1 MPSPFPIPLN
11 ALRAIEIVARTG
23 ALGPAAEELGV
34 TIGAVSQ
41 HIRRA
46 EERLG
51 MSLFTRSSSGL
62 KPSPAL
68 TAIQPQLQA
77 GFRGLADAVAGLKGD
92 AANTLTVTA
101 GSVFAS
107 LFLVPRLG
115 RFADRHPEIE
125 LRLLATPKFVDLG
138 RPDVDCAIRFG
149 VDNWPGVVT
158 SQIGDRRYGAYC
170 APEPAKRLRSP
181 EEFGKV
187 PVIHDETSMLSW
199 PRWLE
204 AVGLKG
210 ARHLEG
216 PSFSDPVLAYQAA
229 ICGQGVLLVM
239 NQLAQPA
246 VTAGQL
252 VPLFSISIS
261 SEFAYYFATAAG
273 RRLPPRVRQFRAW
286 LDEEMGVV
294 GG

>member
-1 MPSPFPIPLN
+1 MSTPFPIPLN

-23 ALGPAAEELGV
+23 ALGPAAKELGV

-51 MSLFTRSSSGL
+51 MVLFTRSSTGL
-62 KPSPAL
+62 KPSQAL

-77 GFRGLADAVAGLKGD
+77 GFRGLADAVASLKGE

-107 LFLVPRLG
+107 LFLVPRFG
-115 RFADRHPEIE
+115 RFAALYPDIE

-149 VDNWPGVVT
+149 ADNWPGVVT
-158 SQIGDRRYGAYC
+158 NQIGDRRYGAYC
-170 APEPAKRLRSP
+170 APEMATRLRSP
-181 EEFGKV
+181 EQFGTV
-187 PVIHDETSMLSW
+187 PVIHDETSLLSW

-204 AVGLKG
+204 AAGLAG
-210 ARHLEG
+210 AGPFDG

-229 ICGQGVLLVM
+229 VCGQGVLLVM
-239 NQLAQPA
+239 NQLAQSA

-252 VPLFSISIS
+252 VPLFSVTVV
-261 SEFAYYFATAAG
+261 SEFAYFFATGAG

-286 LDEEMGVV
+286 LDEEMGA
-294 GG
+294 GT